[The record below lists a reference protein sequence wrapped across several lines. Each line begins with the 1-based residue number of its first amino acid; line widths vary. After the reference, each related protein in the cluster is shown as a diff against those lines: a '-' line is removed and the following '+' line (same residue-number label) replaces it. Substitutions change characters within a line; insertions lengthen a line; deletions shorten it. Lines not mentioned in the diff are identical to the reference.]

1 MENGLIQGMA
11 GGILMNLPAIIGLI
25 ILIGLAALLIVPWR
39 IRLSGATD
47 HQGGLSYAASL
58 DWALGAV
65 RVAGAAGQPWRLYI
79 VGLPVA
85 HFPGL
90 SKAGKKKKERK
101 SSPLAFA
108 RIIKR
113 YHRTM
118 IGVLDR
124 IAGAA
129 FLRGHLLGRI
139 GLPDPAD
146 TAQLALLCRWMEL
159 SSKHFNLKLDWVYDQ
174 EIVQIQ
180 ADLSAT
186 VIIGYLLLTAGLLLL
201 DRQTRM
207 MLRSLRHA

>member
-1 MENGLIQGMA
+1 
-11 GGILMNLPAIIGLI
+11 MNLPAIIGLI
-25 ILIGLAALLIVPWR
+25 ICIGLAGLLIVPWR
-39 IRLSGATD
+39 IRLSGAGD
-47 HQGGLSYAASL
+47 HQDGFSYAASL
-58 DWALGAV
+58 DWALGAM

-79 VGLPVA
+79 VGLPVV
-85 HFPGL
+85 HFPRL
-90 SKAGKKKKERK
+90 SKAGKKKKKKKKRK

-113 YHRTM
+113 DHRTM
-118 IGVLDR
+118 IGVLAR

-159 SSKHFNLKLDWVYDQ
+159 SSKHFNLKLDWVYDE